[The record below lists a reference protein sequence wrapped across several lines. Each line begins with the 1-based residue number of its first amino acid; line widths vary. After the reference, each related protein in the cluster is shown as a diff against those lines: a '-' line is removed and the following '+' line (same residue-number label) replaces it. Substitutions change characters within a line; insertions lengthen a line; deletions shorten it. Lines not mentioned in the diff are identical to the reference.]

1 MIFKRRVTKEQGT
14 QRFEKG
20 LCAHRDEVLLEE
32 RTHCG
37 NEISSQPP
45 AEGPSPEAPS
55 RRVSLQLLA
64 AQGGESGS
72 ASRLHARYS
81 VRHTCS
87 EGPCTGWQNL

>member
-37 NEISSQPP
+37 NEIDHDTHLLKSLWWLSISSQIKPK
-45 AEGPSPEAPS
+45 
-55 RRVSLQLLA
+55 SLCWP
-64 AQGGESGS
+64 
-72 ASRLHARYS
+72 
-81 VRHTCS
+81 T
-87 EGPCTGWQNL
+87 